1 MAGQIEAG
9 KAVVRVTADRSR
21 LAAGLAQAQKQLQT
35 FAAGAA
41 KFGGGALAGAAGVL
55 APLAAAVKHFADAGS
70 ALDDMSQ
77 RTGASVEA
85 LSALGYAAQ
94 MSGASID
101 DIEKGIRTMQK
112 GLAAGDD
119 SFSSLGLNMEKL
131 KSIHPDD
138 QFKTIAEAISKI
150 EDPGERAAKAMEI
163 FGKSGATLTPL
174 LSGGAVG
181 IEKLIAEADS
191 LGVIMSG
198 EAANSAAVLGDSIDK
213 VSLAAGSVVNTIGA
227 QLAPAFTAVFAVVTY
242 GITVLRDWIEA
253 NKGIVLAIAGV
264 AAVVGILGT
273 VLVTG
278 AGLAMG
284 LSVAIGA
291 VGAVASAV
299 ASALSI
305 LAGVIGG
312 VLASGPLLVILAL
325 TALAGYLTYV
335 SGAGGQAMD
344 WLSGKFKMLSDIAG
358 PVFKGIQDAMAGG
371 DFTLAATILWEGI
384 QLAWVKGTADISST
398 FTEAFNGMMNMLD
411 GWIATFRSKWN
422 DVSGWIADGMLDLMG
437 TFDSSFDS
445 ETAKKFRQQE
455 TKRQNQGFADGVKG
469 RAADRDAAAQAA
481 EQATKDRIAALE
493 GKLADSLAKAVT
505 VAQEADQKNL
515 EIAKYNVPDQSE
527 FTKDAATEFKA
538 KGVENLGTSSGFAAM
553 LQSMSGGGGGVSLD
567 QQMYNESKVQS
578 KLLGKILDKLTKD
591 AIEAKE
597 KVFT

>member
-1 MAGQIEAG
+1 MSALIEAG
-9 KAVVRVTADRSR
+9 KAVVRITADRSR
-21 LAAGLAQAQKQLQT
+21 LKQGLSAAQKELVM

-41 KFGGGALAGAAGVL
+41 KTGVGALGGAGAVL
-55 APLAAAVKHFADAGS
+55 GPLTLAVKHFADAGS

-85 LSALGYAAQ
+85 LSGLGYAAQ
-94 MSGASID
+94 MSGASIED
-101 DIEKGIRTMQK
+101 VEKGIRTMQK
-112 GLAAGDD
+112 GLADGSTAFDG
-119 SFSSLGLNMEKL
+119 LGVNMGKL
-131 KSIHPDD
+131 KTMAPDE
-138 QFKTIAEAISKI
+138 QFKVLAEAISKI

-163 FGKSGATLTPL
+163 FGKSGATLTPM

-198 EAANSAAVLGDSIDK
+198 EAANSAAVLGDSMDK
-213 VSLAAGSVVNTIGA
+213 VSLAAGSLVNTIGA

-312 VLASGPLLVILAL
+312 VLASGPLLVIVAL

-422 DVSGWIADGMLDLMG
+422 DISGWIADGMLDLMG

-455 TKRQNQGFADGVKG
+455 TNRQNQGFADGVKG

-515 EIAKYNVPDQSE
+515 EIAKYNAPDESALS
-527 FTKDAATEFKA
+527 TDMATEFKA

-567 QQMYNESKVQS
+567 QQMYNEAKVQS
-578 KLLGKILDKLTKD
+578 KLLGEMLNKMSKGQKLEQGP
-591 AIEAKE
+591 A
-597 KVFT
+597 FS